1 MVLPPTWFKKEH
13 IFFIKNVFRFKGP
26 FILFCRINS
35 VECPTNFDLCFM
47 LIGFLGLPLF
57 WLDVSS
63 RKFKFVGHSTEII
76 WQSEIKGPLNYT
88 PCRYLLLWFSSF
100 VFRDPSLTS
109 ALFSEKYCRI
119 FHCVKN
125 QIYIFLSFW
134 NSRILQ
140 FFYLFSWSTNKFMIL
155 HRYSGV
161 WLGSVANT

>member
-1 MVLPPTWFKKEH
+1 MPNK
-13 IFFIKNVFRFKGP
+13 
-26 FILFCRINS
+26 
-35 VECPTNFDLCFM
+35 
-47 LIGFLGLPLF
+47 GLPLF

-161 WLGSVANT
+161 WLGSVANTVPAPLKGAPYIQKLFFWTSDYHIKNS